1 VHGVYDLVVRPASVV
16 TDRPA
21 ALGVT
26 NARRTAATL
35 YAAASLSLVA
45 AVLVA
50 ASTPDV
56 RLDGCTLGAIAAYPM
71 PLAVTIAWARPR
83 GTNGLAFELA
93 LLHAGSL
100 LVGSVGLALGV
111 GIARLG
117 WAMAGGIVL
126 VVPVFAGI
134 VAIFAGPATG
144 FVVAR
149 RARRGI
155 GYLAAT
161 TWFPI
166 WVVREILL
174 RR

>member
-1 VHGVYDLVVRPASVV
+1 MRPASVV
-16 TDRPA
+16 PVPDRPA

-26 NARRTAATL
+26 NAQRTAATL
-35 YAAASLSLVA
+35 YAAASLSLIA

-56 RLDGCTLGAIAAYPM
+56 RLDAYTLGAIAAYPV
-71 PLAVTIAWARPR
+71 PLAVTIVWARPR
-83 GTNGLAFELA
+83 GKNSRAFDFA

-111 GIARLG
+111 GIERLG
-117 WAMAGGIVL
+117 WSTATGIVL

-155 GYLAAT
+155 AYLAAT

-166 WVVREILL
+166 WIVREILL
-174 RR
+174 QR